1 MPFVNIRLVEGHSQ
15 ARKEE
20 IARRVVDAISEVAQ
34 LPREAI
40 WLTFDDIAA
49 ADWFVA
55 EQSVAAMRKKT
66 QAVAAP
72 EAKDKR

>member
-1 MPFVNIRLVEGHSQ
+1 MPFVNIRLVAGHSQ
-15 ARKEE
+15 ATKDE
-20 IARRVVDAISEVAQ
+20 IAPRVVDAISEVAQ

-49 ADWFVA
+49 TDWF
-55 EQSVAAMRKKT
+55 
-66 QAVAAP
+66 VAAP

>member
-1 MPFVNIRLVEGHSQ
+1 MPFINIRLVEGHSQ

-49 ADWFVA
+49 TDWFVA
-55 EQSVAAMRKKT
+55 EQSVAAMRKKA

>member
-20 IARRVVDAISEVAQ
+20 IARRVVDAISEVAK

-40 WLTFDDIAA
+40 WLTFDDITAS
-49 ADWFVA
+49 DWFVA
-55 EQSVAAMRKKT
+55 GQSVAAMRKKA